1 MTMRTDVARR
11 SRRPGRLFNLLRGVA
26 VLGGLALANH
36 VAARRSERR
45 HPPTGRFLHIDG
57 VRLHYTERGSGPPVV
72 LLHGNGAMWQ
82 DWEVSGVLDALA
94 ARHRVI
100 AFDRPGFG
108 HTDRPRATVWT
119 PSRQAMLI
127 AAALERLDVRKAVVV
142 GHSWGALAALALGLG
157 HRVHT
162 GALVL
167 VSGYYFPSLRMDV
180 PMMGAPAVPVF
191 GDIIRYTLS
200 PPLGWL
206 LRRPL
211 VRKLFAPEPVTAQ
224 FRRSFP
230 LALALR
236 PSQIRAA
243 AADTLLMVPGAAA
256 LCLRLEELKMKVV
269 IVTGTHDDLVDVDW
283 QARHLHYQLADS
295 TLIEVEGGGHM
306 VHHTAPDQV
315 VEAVR
320 LVMGDASLPI
330 LQADRRDTDPV
341 AEQERVG
348 DHP

>member
-1 MTMRTDVARR
+1 MRRNASREPVRR
-11 SRRPGRLFNLLRGVA
+11 SRPGRLFNLLRGA
-26 VLGGLALANH
+26 AALGGLALANH
-36 VAARRSERR
+36 LIARRSERR
-45 HPPTGRFLHIDG
+45 HPPTGRFLYIDG

-108 HTDRPRATVWT
+108 YTTRPRATVWT

-127 AAALERLDVRKAVVV
+127 AAAMERLDVRKAVVV
-142 GHSWGALAALALGLG
+142 GHSWGTLVALALGLD

-180 PMMGAPAVPVF
+180 PVMGGPAVPVL

-211 VRKLFAPEPVTAQ
+211 IRKLFAPEPVAAP
-224 FRRSFP
+224 FRHQFP
-230 LALALR
+230 LALSLR
-236 PSQIRAA
+236 PSQIRAS
-243 AADTLLMVPGAAA
+243 AADTLLMVPGAAK

-269 IVTGTHDDLVDVDW
+269 IVTGTQDSLVDVDW
-283 QARHLHYQLADS
+283 QARHLHDQLPQS
-295 TLIEVEGGGHM
+295 TLIEVAGGGHM
-306 VHHTAPDQV
+306 IHHVAPERV
-315 VEAVR
+315 VEAVA
-320 LVMGDASLPI
+320 LA
-330 LQADRRDTDPV
+330 A
-341 AEQERVG
+341 
-348 DHP
+348 